1 MTLLIVLSVLKLI
14 AACALFGWIALCGVG
29 TYAIGKEGL

>member
-1 MTLLIVLSVLKLI
+1 MTLLILVTILKLI

-29 TYAIGKEGL
+29 TVAIGKEGL